1 MKATKI
7 KWKRDER
14 PPQQGHRSPETI
26 QRSTATSS
34 LELCQKNKLHSSTDS
49 HLLKMALVQHAK
61 RLFEQCQKN
70 QLHI

>member
-1 MKATKI
+1 MKATKL

-34 LELCQKNKLHSSTDS
+34 LELCQKNQLHSSTDT
-49 HLLKMALVQHAK
+49 HLLKIALVQHAK
-61 RLFEQCQKN
+61 RLFEQCQTN